1 MKILSF
7 RPSAVVAG
15 ASLWFVVLGS
25 PAWGEEVG
33 GFSGP
38 DLAIVGRPYT
48 LAVPPGGCL
57 VDWGDLATETVAG
70 GTATHVYNQPGVV
83 SISVKKGDRPLVQ
96 DAAVLIKAA
105 RPAWSQ
111 PQSEP
116 FELKGDAQSLGA
128 LLKTPVDSFSIAF
141 RVKADGGSGNCTL
154 FASGGAN
161 GANLGLKDGTLTFK
175 LGDKLVASEALGD
188 RWSDKAW
195 HHLAVTYDRVP
206 LFRKSNQVR
215 FYLDGVPA
223 GLASFEVADAGAV
236 TAAKAS
242 VGGAGFHGEIDS
254 LAVYDSLLFPLAI
267 SDQAAALAGNQ
278 KLAVTV
284 ATPAAEAVEV
294 KEPVITTTVKLA
306 LDPNPAA
313 DNGPALRKA
322 LAALNAGERLQL
334 AGADGKGG
342 GSFHVRSLKAAP
354 EWAGM
359 ILQGK
364 TDVELD
370 GNGCTLVFADNMARY
385 LLMKDCTRAA
395 VRNLSFDIDPAYAR
409 VGMYAKIVSADPA
422 SGEVKAQVVNGRDGK
437 PVKDLPKR
445 ASYWRWRPHDP
456 VTLRLAKS
464 GPYFQSGTYARKPEA
479 DTSGP
484 GMINFKLRV
493 PATDKLWKEI
503 AGYQKGDNFYMI
515 NNGDFSCNAVSL
527 DDSSHITFDRV
538 NYHAVLGMVFLSSA
552 IDHLHVVHCKI
563 GLPPGMTA
571 ADRPLSAGADGYH
584 FHLTRGSILFE
595 ENEIALTDDDPVSIK
610 DDIWTTLKRIDDRRL
625 DYGGKSIR
633 AGYPV
638 ELFGPDYVPTG
649 YKAKVVQADGPVLTL
664 DRDLPADIP
673 AKSVLVNRDHHTRDW
688 ILRNNYF
695 HDYYGRVMIYADHGT
710 VVGNRVHNSYYHL
723 GISDANFER
732 AGITSDVI
740 THRNLFEGTYA
751 DTSKW
756 GGDGSVPGFHGITYS
771 ANSFLGRDLKLNSA
785 DGALV
790 ARNWFWRDKAEQSP
804 PVSLSCSPCTVLVE
818 NVDAVSS
825 ATGFRV
831 KAEKSPETKEIGNRT
846 AR

>member
-1 MKILSF
+1 MVS
-7 RPSAVVAG
+7 G
-15 ASLWFVVLGS
+15 ASLWFAVLGL
-25 PAWGEEVG
+25 PALAEEGG

-38 DLAIVGRPYT
+38 DLAITGRPYVLT
-48 LAVPPGGCL
+48 VPPGGCL
-57 VDWGDLATETVAG
+57 VDWGDLATESVSG
-70 GTATHVYNQPGVV
+70 GTATHVYRQPGVI
-83 SISVKKGDRPLVQ
+83 SISVKKGDLALVQ
-96 DAAVLIKAA
+96 DAAALIKAA

-111 PQSEP
+111 PASAP
-116 FELKGDAQSLGA
+116 FTLKGEAQSLGA
-128 LLKTPVDSFSIAF
+128 VLKTPADSFSIAL
-141 RVKADGGSGNCTL
+141 RVKADGGSGNRTL
-154 FASGGAN
+154 FSSGGGN
-161 GANLGLKDGTLTFK
+161 GATLGLKDGALTFK
-175 LGDKLVASEALGD
+175 LGDETVASEALGD
-188 RWSDKAW
+188 RWSEKAW
-195 HHLAVTYDRVP
+195 HHIAVTYDRVP

-223 GLASFEVADAGAV
+223 GLAGFDAADSGAV
-236 TAAKAS
+236 TATAS
-242 VGGAGFHGEIDS
+242 TVGGAGFKGVVDA
-254 LAVYDSLLFPLAI
+254 LAVYDTLLFPLAI
-267 SDQAAALAGNQ
+267 SDQAAALAGNP

-294 KEPVITTTVKLA
+294 KEPVITATVKLS

-322 LAALNAGERLQL
+322 LAELPAGSRLQL
-334 AGADGKGG
+334 TGPDGQSGG
-342 GSFHVRSLKAAP
+342 HFHVRSLKAAP
-354 EWAGM
+354 EWAGL
-359 ILQGK
+359 ILQKK

-370 GNGCTLVFADNMARY
+370 GNGSTLVFADNMARY
-385 LLMKDCTRAA
+385 LLMKDCTRVS

-422 SGEVKAQVVNGRDGK
+422 SGEVKAQVVNGDGK
-437 PVKDLPKR
+437 AVKDLPKR

-456 VTLRLAKS
+456 VTLRLAKTGI

-479 DTSGP
+479 DPAGP
-484 GMINFKLRV
+484 GMINFKLKV

-503 AGYQKGDNFYMI
+503 AEYQKGDNFYMI
-515 NNGDFSCNAVSL
+515 NNGDFSSNAVSL

-552 IDHLHVVHCKI
+552 IDHLHIVRCKI

-595 ENEIALTDDDPVSIK
+595 ENEVALTDDDPVSIK
-610 DDIWTTLKRIDDRRL
+610 DDIWTTLKRVDDRRL

-633 AGYPV
+633 AGFPV

-649 YKAKVVQADGPVLTL
+649 YQAKVVQVDGTVLTL

-673 AKSVLVNRDHHTRDW
+673 AKAVLVNRDHHTRDW
-688 ILRNNYF
+688 ILRNNYL

-710 VVGNRVHNSYYHL
+710 VTGNRVHNSYYHL
-723 GISDANFER
+723 GISDASFER

-804 PVSLSCSPCTVLVE
+804 PVSLSNSPRTVLAG
-818 NVDAVSS
+818 NVDVVASS
-825 ATGFRV
+825 TGFRV
-831 KAEKSPETKEIGNRT
+831 KVEKSPETKEMGNRT